1 MPHTSIFKKEL
12 SVSSIAYFLLGVTLA
27 FGLIR
32 VINLGLNRVF
42 VLDEFYYAHQ
52 SWLAS
57 WSGHGI
63 SELIFKGEHF
73 MTALAYL
80 PFTVMAANDPGNLI
94 FLRVG
99 SLAFLLLG
107 VAFSSSVACKMN
119 PTFKVSAVICPILLL
134 SMGHFLKF
142 GSQIRPDM
150 IALSLFL
157 LTLVFLLNQSYHSR
171 LSSSLAAIALMV
183 AVLVSAKAAV
193 YGASLGLVFI
203 YEILFRKK
211 DNDELFKYPCSFFF
225 TSLGGVFLFV
235 SLLLMS
241 GQMDTFWQGKV
252 QTTLDHQKHYP
263 KIDPASFIKLFLEQ
277 DFLVVRLSF
286 LGIFLYVYQNIKEFM
301 ASRKMPSGISLVLV
315 FACIGAWLSFFLQKA
330 PYPYSLLP
338 AIVFSAIFATY
349 SLCFLIQKL
358 PPKFSHHP
366 RVVVP
371 AVIVFCA
378 LAVLDIYRKSDIDRY
393 NHRQLEILSSIGQL
407 TDVDDTVYDMSSSFV
422 FRPHAHHLL
431 IMDRFRINL
440 YKDQVIRELPQVLK
454 DRETALFIYDV
465 RFNKNFKETE
475 LGDFIRN
482 HYVKYNN
489 DIWVWGK
496 KFPSEVNPSS
506 AQSSRFH
513 AIKKGKYFIH
523 SVSGK
528 SENIKIDGKIVKE
541 SLVHLEKGE
550 HQIQYGES
558 SEFYLIWLPR
568 NEIPFEPDREAPPAS
583 LAWCVL

>member
-1 MPHTSIFKKEL
+1 MPQASIFKKEL
-12 SVSSIAYFLLGVTLA
+12 SVSLMVRFLLGVTLA

-32 VINLGLNRVF
+32 AIHLGLNRVF

-80 PFTVMAANDPGNLI
+80 PFTVMAANDPGHLNY
-94 FLRVG
+94 LRVG

-107 VAFSSSVACKMN
+107 VAFSSYVACKMN

-150 IALSLFL
+150 IALALFL
-157 LTLVFLLNQSYHSR
+157 LTLVLLLNQSSHSR
-171 LSSSLAAIALMV
+171 LPASLAAIALMA

-203 YEILFRKK
+203 YEILTRKK
-211 DNDELFKYPCSFFF
+211 ENDMLFKHPRCFFL
-225 TSLGGVFLFV
+225 TSLGGVFILVFFL
-235 SLLLMS
+235 SMA
-241 GQMDTFWQGKV
+241 GQLDAFWQGKV

-263 KIDPASFIKLFLEQ
+263 KIDPASFIKIFLEQ
-277 DFLVVRLSF
+277 DFLVVRLSI

-315 FACIGAWLSFFLQKA
+315 FGYIGTWLSFFLQKA

-349 SLCFLIQKL
+349 GLCFVIQVL
-358 PPKFSHHP
+358 PPNFSRHP
-366 RVVVP
+366 RVVAP
-371 AVIVFCA
+371 AVIIFSA
-378 LAVLDIYRKSDIDRY
+378 IAVLDIYRKSDIDRY
-393 NHRQLEILSSIGQL
+393 NDRQLEILSSIGQL

-440 YKDQVIRELPQVLK
+440 YKDQVIKELPQVLK
-454 DRETALFIYDV
+454 DRETALFIYDG
-465 RFNKNFKETE
+465 RFDKNFKETE
-475 LGDFIRN
+475 LGDFIEN

-496 KFPSEVNPSS
+496 KFPSEGSPF
-506 AQSSRFH
+506 AQQSSRFH
-513 AIKKGKYFIH
+513 AIKHGKYFIH
-523 SVSGK
+523 LVSGN
-528 SENIKIDGKIVKE
+528 SETIKIDGKIVKG
-541 SLVHLEKGE
+541 SIVHLEKGE
-550 HQIQYGES
+550 HQIQYGEA

-568 NEIPFEPDREAPPAS
+568 DNTVFDPNKEFPPCS
-583 LAWCVL
+583 LAWFVL